1 MKKLQ
6 LPASYAA
13 LSPEEQRTAFGG
25 SEFGDAVGSFFD
37 NLHFGDFFWEGGL
50 LSFSF
55 TFVAHAV
62 FPHDQGRRTDRHQAV
77 PAVRPFAWCDQ
88 RSRHHYRP
96 VSGQYPTAEK
106 GSSRYK
112 LSPPALFSAAVS
124 HKKAVHPGA
133 FRPCTAFFYVQI
145 TRTAPW
151 FPQAQHIAAALP
163 EHLLDGCMV
172 PLE

>member
-55 TFVAHAV
+55 TFVPMLLFNVVKTGFNFVVSAYDTIADLFHFSHEEREMV
-62 FPHDQGRRTDRHQAV
+62 QYISDQQRREE
-77 PAVRPFAWCDQ
+77 
-88 RSRHHYRP
+88 
-96 VSGQYPTAEK
+96 EK
-106 GSSRYK
+106 E
-112 LSPPALFSAAVS
+112 
-124 HKKAVHPGA
+124 
-133 FRPCTAFFYVQI
+133 
-145 TRTAPW
+145 
-151 FPQAQHIAAALP
+151 QAQPAP
-163 EHLLDGCMV
+163 GPKPV
-172 PLE
+172 F

>member
-55 TFVAHAV
+55 TFVPLLLFNVVKTGFNFVVGAYDTISDLFHFSREEKELV
-62 FPHDQGRRTDRHQAV
+62 EYLSDQQ
-77 PAVRPFAWCDQ
+77 Q
-88 RSRHHYRP
+88 RKQQ
-96 VSGQYPTAEK
+96 VQNQTNGFLSG
-106 GSSRYK
+106 
-112 LSPPALFSAAVS
+112 
-124 HKKAVHPGA
+124 
-133 FRPCTAFFYVQI
+133 C
-145 TRTAPW
+145 
-151 FPQAQHIAAALP
+151 
-163 EHLLDGCMV
+163 
-172 PLE
+172 